1 MEISVYNSVK
11 SRLETIDIEFTE
23 ENTTWFDDCENND
36 DVYMITDFDGG
47 ILIREFGYSY
57 PIWIDGNSRAD
68 IAYDK
73 QKAKELKCMIC

>member
-1 MEISVYNSVK
+1 MEISIYNLLK
-11 SRLETIDIEFTE
+11 GRLETIDIKFTE
-23 ENTTWFDDCENND
+23 QNTTWFDDCEHND

-57 PIWIDGNSRAD
+57 PIWIDGETRAD

-73 QKAKELKCMIC
+73 QKAKGLKCMIC